1 MSRLLIQGDGVA
13 AWCCNLLL
21 RRAGFDVSL
30 KSQSRVRLPAVMLSD
45 AAVALI
51 RDVFERDDLFRAS
64 PRIVKRIV
72 RWGSAAN
79 PVALDH
85 AAVVVS
91 ERELME
97 ALGTPTPDDDAESV
111 PDWTVIASRPLPSG
125 TVEKRFGDRF
135 ATATPV
141 ELNND
146 AESEACWMESLPAGW
161 LFLITSAP
169 DAGWM
174 LSVGGPTEELMSQ
187 SRLIAPQIARRGP
200 STGTFPCAP
209 RIISPL
215 CGPGWLACGTAALTF
230 DPICGDGT
238 ANAVREAILGAAVI
252 AGFEDSGDPAS
263 LLAHYEARLT
273 AGFRRHLEL
282 CLGFYR
288 SGGVGDWWRN
298 EALALRNGIE
308 WCDSR
313 PAAKQAFQYRL
324 AGFRLERVFEF
335 GEISPD
341 TSSAP

>member
-1 MSRLLIQGDGVA
+1 MSRILIQGDGVA

-21 RRAGFDVSL
+21 RRAGFDISL

-64 PRIVKRIV
+64 PRIRKRIV
-72 RWGSAAN
+72 QWGSAAN
-79 PVALDH
+79 PAALDH

-91 ERELME
+91 EQELMDE
-97 ALGTPTPDDDAESV
+97 LGTPIPDNNPQLC
-111 PDWTVIASRPLPSG
+111 PDWTIIASRPLPLD
-125 TVEKRFGDRF
+125 TIENRFGNRF

-141 ELNND
+141 ELETN
-146 AESEACWMESLPAGW
+146 AEPEACWMESLPAGW
-161 LFLITSAP
+161 LFLITAAP
-169 DAGWM
+169 GAGWM

-187 SRLIAPQIARRGP
+187 SRLIAPHIARCGP

-215 CGPGWLACGTAALTF
+215 CGQGWLACGTAALTF

-252 AGFEDSGDPAS
+252 AALEKGGDLAS

-288 SGGVGDWWRN
+288 SGGAGDWWKN
-298 EALALRNGIE
+298 ESLALRNGIE

-313 PAAKQAFQYRL
+313 PAARQAFQYRL
-324 AGFRLERVFEF
+324 AGFRLES
-335 GEISPD
+335 ISPGI
-341 TSSAP
+341 SSAP

>member
-1 MSRLLIQGDGVA
+1 MSRILIQGDGVA

-45 AAVALI
+45 AAVGLI
-51 RDVFERDDLFRAS
+51 RDVFERDDLFRAA
-64 PRIVKRIV
+64 PRILKRTV
-72 RWGSAAN
+72 QWGSAAT

-91 ERELME
+91 ETELME
-97 ALGTPTPDDDAESV
+97 ALGTSIADKNPVSDIEPESV

-125 TVEKRFGDRF
+125 TVENRFGYRF

-141 ELNND
+141 ELHNN
-146 AESEACWMESLPAGW
+146 AEAEACWMESLSAGW

-169 DAGWM
+169 GAGWM
-174 LSVGGPTEELMSQ
+174 LSVGDSTEELMSQ
-187 SRLIAPQIARRGP
+187 STLIAPQIARCGP
-200 STGTFPCAP
+200 STGTFPSAP
-209 RIISPL
+209 RIVSPL

-252 AGFEDSGDPAS
+252 AAFERGGDHAS

-273 AGFRRHLEL
+273 AGFRRHLEI

-288 SGGVGDWWRN
+288 SGGTGEWWRN
-298 EALALRNGIE
+298 EALALGNGIE

-313 PAAKQAFQYRL
+313 PASKQAFQYRL
-324 AGFRLERVFEF
+324 AGFRLARV
-335 GEISPD
+335 
-341 TSSAP
+341 

>member
-1 MSRLLIQGDGVA
+1 MSRILIQGDGVA
-13 AWCCNLLL
+13 AWCCDLLL
-21 RRAGFDVSL
+21 RRAGFDISL
-30 KSQSRVRLPAVMLSD
+30 RSQPRLRLPAVMLSD

-51 RDVFERDDLFRAS
+51 RDVFGRDDLFRAS

-72 RWGSAAN
+72 QWGSAAN

-91 ERELME
+91 EQELMD
-97 ALGTPTPDDDAESV
+97 ALSTPTPDYDPEAT
-111 PDWTVIASRPLPSG
+111 PDWTVIASRPLPSE
-125 TVEKRFGDRF
+125 TVENRFGNRF

-146 AESEACWMESLPAGW
+146 AEPEACWMESLLAGW
-161 LFLITSAP
+161 LFLITTAP
-169 DAGWM
+169 GAGWM

-187 SRLIAPQIARRGP
+187 SRLIAPQIARCGP
-200 STGTFPCAP
+200 PAGTFPCAP

-215 CGPGWLACGTAALTF
+215 CAPGWLACGTAALTF

-238 ANAVREAILGAAVI
+238 ANAVREAILAAAVI
-252 AGFEDSGDPAS
+252 GALEKGGDTAS
-263 LLAHYEARLT
+263 LFAHYKARLT
-273 AGFRRHLEL
+273 AGFRRHPGL

-288 SGGVGDWWRN
+288 SGGVGDWWQN

-324 AGFRLERVFEF
+324 AGFRLERVFEI

-341 TSSAP
+341 TSSVP